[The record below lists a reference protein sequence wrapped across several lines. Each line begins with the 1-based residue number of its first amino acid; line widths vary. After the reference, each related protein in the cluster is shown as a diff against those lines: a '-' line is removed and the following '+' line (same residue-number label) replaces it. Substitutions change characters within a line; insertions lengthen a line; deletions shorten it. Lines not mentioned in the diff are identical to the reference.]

1 MSSESGTSGSAVEF
15 SAILEQAAIK
25 QATGIVIPPDVLQE
39 LNAGKKPAALVAPN
53 GYEYRTTVG
62 VMSGNSMIPV
72 SAAVRKESGVAAGD
86 LVEVRLTVDAS
97 PRSVDIPADFATAM
111 AAAPVAAA
119 FFQTLS
125 NSLQRYH
132 VDNVNGAKTAD
143 TRQRRID
150 KAVGL
155 FLDGKPR

>member
-1 MSSESGTSGSAVEF
+1 MTSPSNGPAAEF
-15 SAILEQAAIK
+15 SATLEQAPGK
-25 QATGIVIPPDVLQE
+25 QATGIVIPPEVLQQ
-39 LNAGKKPAALVAPN
+39 LDAGKKPPVLVSLN

-62 VMSGNSMIPV
+62 IMSGNSMIPV
-72 SAAVRKESGVAAGD
+72 SAAVRKDSGVAAGERG
-86 LVEVRLTVDAS
+86 EVRLMVDAS
-97 PRSVDIPADFATAM
+97 PRSVDIPADFATAL

-119 FFQTLS
+119 LFQTLS

>member
-1 MSSESGTSGSAVEF
+1 MTSGSESNVEF
-15 SAILEQAAIK
+15 SATLEQAAGK
-25 QATGIVIPPDVLQE
+25 QATGIVIPPEILQQ
-39 LNAGKKPAALVAPN
+39 LDAGKKPAVLVSLN

-62 VMSGNSMIPV
+62 VMAGSSMIPV
-72 SAAVRKESGVAAGD
+72 SAAIRKKSGLAAGD
-86 LVEVRLTVDAS
+86 PVDVRLTVDAS
-97 PRSVDIPADFATAM
+97 PRSVDMPDDFAAAL
-111 AAAPVAAA
+111 AAAPAAAA

-132 VDNVNGAKTAD
+132 VDNVNAAKTPD

-155 FLDGKPR
+155 FLDSKPR

>member
-1 MSSESGTSGSAVEF
+1 MTSASNGPAAEF
-15 SAILEQAAIK
+15 SATLEQAPGK
-25 QATGIVIPPDVLQE
+25 QATGIVIPPDVLQQ
-39 LNAGKKPAALVAPN
+39 LDAGKKPAVLVSLN

-62 VMSGNSMIPV
+62 VMAGDSMIPV
-72 SAAVRKESGVAAGD
+72 SAAVRKESGLAAGD

-97 PRSVDIPADFATAM
+97 PRAVDTPADFAAAM
-111 AAAPVAAA
+111 AAAPAAAA

-150 KAVGL
+150 KAVSL

>member
-1 MSSESGTSGSAVEF
+1 MTTASTGPTAEF
-15 SAILEQAAIK
+15 SATLEQAPGK
-25 QATGIVIPPDVLQE
+25 QATGIVIPPGVLQQ
-39 LNAGKKPAALVAPN
+39 LDAGKKPPVLVSLN

-62 VMSGNSMIPV
+62 VMAGDSMIPV
-72 SAAVRKESGVAAGD
+72 NAAVRKESGLAAGD

-97 PRSVDIPADFATAM
+97 PRAVDTPADFAAAM
-111 AAAPVAAA
+111 AAAPDAAA
-119 FFQTLS
+119 FFHTLS

-132 VDNVNGAKTAD
+132 IDNVNGAKTDD

-150 KAVGL
+150 KAVSL